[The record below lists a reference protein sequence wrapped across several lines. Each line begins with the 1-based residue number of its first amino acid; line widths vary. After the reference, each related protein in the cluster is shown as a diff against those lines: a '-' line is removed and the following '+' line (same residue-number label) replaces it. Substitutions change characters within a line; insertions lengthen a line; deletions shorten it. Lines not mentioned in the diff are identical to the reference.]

1 MKSRKNNYEI
11 FLKRVSLFILA
22 VFILLLTF
30 AFALNITFQG
40 DTPTDG
46 SNQIAT
52 SIIVNLSASDLV
64 SYSFVD
70 FNRDLILWMRMDDA
84 NASTVFDLST
94 YSYNGTFVGKTAVNF
109 TGYWGNGSAYDG
121 TGDYIQLSSAI
132 TNLSNNTHSLSAWVN
147 SREYSQ
153 SINMLFSSAV
163 SGSTDERLNVYA
175 TTTGAIAV
183 FDDYSLTFNTGATT
197 IPVNEWH
204 HVAVVYDYPS
214 QSSIIYLDGISIVT
228 DSSFVQA
235 PSTIGATKMKIGAR
249 QSNANVFNGTID
261 EVILWERAL
270 TSAEVLALYNA
281 TSNQYY
287 RNFTGLSVGTYNF
300 TGYIVNSTASINE
313 TSRTVTITDATPP
326 EDVHLQNP
334 PYNLYSAWNFNRDT
348 GTTAWSY
355 DKLDNGV
362 YNGNVAMA
370 VGKYGNATKFDGT
383 GDFINVTSSYVK
395 NFSGQ
400 AISVSFWVNHT
411 LGVAFNNDYLF
422 GNRKSSVTTGG
433 LGVYLFGNTN
443 PYAVSIA
450 IGDEEGEECLAS
462 TSTTLSK
469 NNWTHV
475 AFVFNGTDTTPYI
488 NGVQG
493 TRDNCGDVVD
503 FGFVMG
509 ISSNDFLIGDGY
521 DGVDFNGQLDEIML
535 FNKTLTQEEITEIY
549 QVQNKD
555 IIRFVHLTDT
565 HIITGGSSNPI
576 FMDGRT
582 DTFGYF
588 DEYPQYGI
596 WNNTNN
602 ISTAPTRAFQD
613 AVKLASAYF
622 PLYVFHT
629 GDISSSGGGLGGSHD
644 TNCDGNLSSAQN
656 LSRDI
661 LNNLTLVDKWY
672 TVSANYHDAVTNETC
687 LKIYTDAFGS
697 DMIQWNFT
705 NGNNI
710 FVGSSELN
718 DDVSNKYNITHIND
732 TIKSYIGGNNNLFVF
747 VHQPPNTY
755 RATEDTQLINL
766 LEDNTARF
774 NTTQVYG
781 GHGHSNDYS
790 FNNSVHYIQTT
801 AVMNYPTEFR
811 IVDING
817 TASHAYNSTIINQN
831 ISDFSLFILNNA
843 IISKAENTT
852 LYGNESER
860 NLMLN
865 FQIASPVAALVTGET
880 TSGTSF
886 ILRDSEANLSLS
898 DLFDFSVSKRG
909 KWFLEK
915 ENVLIVET
923 YDYNLNFV

>member
-1 MKSRKNNYEI
+1 M
-11 FLKRVSLFILA
+11 
-22 VFILLLTF
+22 
-30 AFALNITFQG
+30 G
-40 DTPTDG
+40 
-46 SNQIAT
+46 
-52 SIIVNLSASDLV
+52 
-64 SYSFVD
+64 
-70 FNRDLILWMRMDDA
+70 
-84 NASTVFDLST
+84 
-94 YSYNGTFVGKTAVNF
+94 
-109 TGYWGNGSAYDG
+109 
-121 TGDYIQLSSAI
+121 
-132 TNLSNNTHSLSAWVN
+132 
-147 SREYSQ
+147 
-153 SINMLFSSAV
+153 
-163 SGSTDERLNVYA
+163 
-175 TTTGAIAV
+175 
-183 FDDYSLTFNTGATT
+183 
-197 IPVNEWH
+197 
-204 HVAVVYDYPS
+204 
-214 QSSIIYLDGISIVT
+214 
-228 DSSFVQA
+228 
-235 PSTIGATKMKIGAR
+235 
-249 QSNANVFNGTID
+249 
-261 EVILWERAL
+261 
-270 TSAEVLALYNA
+270 
-281 TSNQYY
+281 
-287 RNFTGLSVGTYNF
+287 
-300 TGYIVNSTASINE
+300 
-313 TSRTVTITDATPP
+313 
-326 EDVHLQNP
+326 
-334 PYNLYSAWNFNRDT
+334 
-348 GTTAWSY
+348 
-355 DKLDNGV
+355 
-362 YNGNVAMA
+362 
-370 VGKYGNATKFDGT
+370 
-383 GDFINVTSSYVK
+383 
-395 NFSGQ
+395 
-400 AISVSFWVNHT
+400 
-411 LGVAFNNDYLF
+411 
-422 GNRKSSVTTGG
+422 
-433 LGVYLFGNTN
+433 
-443 PYAVSIA
+443 

-622 PLYVFHT
+622 PLYVFHR

-672 TVSANYHDAVTNETC
+672 TVSANYHDAVTNESC

-697 DMIQWNFT
+697 DMVQWNFT

-710 FVGSSELN
+710 FVGLSELN
-718 DDVSNKYNITHIND
+718 YDVSNKYNITHIND
-732 TIKSYIGGNNNLFVF
+732 TIQDYLSGTSNLFVF

-923 YDYNLNFV
+923 YDYNLNFVDAETVEVKIVNSTGVSYSFRPLDKESLGKYRIGISISSNNKVKLIVLEIIVSKNGKSISKQMEVLLGNPSFFDSIFVKITTVVGGIISYLKESTLITLVAFILFALAVIGTFVFIIVLSNKLNK